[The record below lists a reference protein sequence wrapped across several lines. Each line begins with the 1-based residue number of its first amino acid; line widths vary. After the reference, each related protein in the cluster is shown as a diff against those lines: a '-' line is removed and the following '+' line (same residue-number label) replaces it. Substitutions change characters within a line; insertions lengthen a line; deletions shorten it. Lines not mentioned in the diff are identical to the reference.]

1 MANLFP
7 DITSTIGKTPLVKIN
22 RLAEGLHAEIYLK
35 CEFFNPLASVKDRI
49 GVAMIDAGEREGLIK
64 AETVVVEPTSGNTG
78 IALAFICAARGYKL
92 VLTMPETMSLERR
105 ILLRMLGAEIVL
117 TPGPEGMSGAVRKA
131 NELLEEHGDRGF
143 MPQQFENPANP
154 EIHRRTTA
162 EEIWAATGGE
172 IDAFVAGVGTGGT
185 ITGVSE
191 VIKKRKSIL
200 SVAVEPEASP
210 VISGG
215 KPGPHKIQ
223 GIGAGFIPKNLNV
236 DIIDDTIQVSN
247 EDALETARQL
257 ALSDGILGGIS
268 TGANT
273 WAAMQL
279 AKRPEMAGKRIVT
292 VGCSFGERY
301 LSTLLAEKARQEVT
315 V

>member
-1 MANLFP
+1 M
-7 DITSTIGKTPLVKIN
+7 
-22 RLAEGLHAEIYLK
+22 
-35 CEFFNPLASVKDRI
+35 
-49 GVAMIDAGEREGLIK
+49 
-64 AETVVVEPTSGNTG
+64 
-78 IALAFICAARGYKL
+78 
-92 VLTMPETMSLERR
+92 
-105 ILLRMLGAEIVL
+105 
-117 TPGPEGMSGAVRKA
+117 
-131 NELLEEHGDRGF
+131 
-143 MPQQFENPANP
+143 
-154 EIHRRTTA
+154 
-162 EEIWAATGGE
+162 
-172 IDAFVAGVGTGGT
+172 
-185 ITGVSE
+185 
-191 VIKKRKSIL
+191 
-200 SVAVEPEASP
+200 AVEPEASP